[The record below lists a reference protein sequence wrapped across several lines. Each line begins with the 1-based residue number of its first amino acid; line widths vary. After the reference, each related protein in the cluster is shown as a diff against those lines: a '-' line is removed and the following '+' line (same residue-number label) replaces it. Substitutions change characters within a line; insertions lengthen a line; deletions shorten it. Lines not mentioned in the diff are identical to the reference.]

1 MSIKIA
7 GIDLFSQGL
16 DNEYRISILER
27 ILDKIVSNNPN
38 IKITKDEI
46 DDIKK
51 TTLLS
56 LQKKYP
62 EAGISEGGKK

>member
-1 MSIKIA
+1 MSVKIA

-16 DNEYRISILER
+16 DNEYRITILEM
-27 ILDKIVSNNPN
+27 ILNKIVDNNPN

-46 DDIKK
+46 KTIKK
-51 TTLLS
+51 SALTS

-62 EAGISEGGKK
+62 EAGITESE